1 MRPDLATSGN
11 LKVKCVVTLL
21 TLYHRSNEI
30 SVETVGLVQPK
41 LKTSRHLPPATFN
54 NDNTENVFDNSRQYF
69 DGAASAGYFSEAIM
83 NDAVSRYKSN
93 PYVQIIIITSI
104 FVSKCNRL

>member
-41 LKTSRHLPPATFN
+41 LKTSRHLPPTMFNDMDSDNVFN
-54 NDNTENVFDNSRQYF
+54 NNGNYLN
-69 DGAASAGYFSEAIM
+69 GASAGYFAGSRMNSAI
-83 NDAVSRYKSN
+83 SRYKFN
-93 PYVQIIIITSI
+93 FYYHIMIAIVI
-104 FVSKCNRL
+104 FVLKCDFL

>member
-41 LKTSRHLPPATFN
+41 LKTSRHLPPTMFNDMDSDNVFN
-54 NDNTENVFDNSRQYF
+54 NNGKYLN
-69 DGAASAGYFSEAIM
+69 GASAGYFAGSRM
-83 NDAVSRYKSN
+83 NSATSRYKFN
-93 PYVQIIIITSI
+93 FYYHIMIAIAI
-104 FVSKCNRL
+104 FVLKCDFL